1 MDGLCL
7 VSWMDDNWW
16 LVFPFVVFTFQHK
29 VEISIK
35 QWLGYLIRFQS
46 EETTPPIL
54 TLFLNYSTS
63 LKFFLFSL
71 RYPTFSNFVFL
82 FGVFFFNFS

>member
-1 MDGLCL
+1 MRGSWMDGLCL

-35 QWLGYLIRFQS
+35 QWLGYLYVFKVKRRL
-46 EETTPPIL
+46 P
-54 TLFLNYSTS
+54 LFLPC
-63 LKFFLFSL
+63 F
-71 RYPTFSNFVFL
+71 
-82 FGVFFFNFS
+82 